1 MVIKPPAPVAHYS
14 LRSTLLLRRYRV
26 NNFSDYSRFNKTR
39 VNREHTFASVVYL
52 LINMCSTSISLMG
65 IIS

>member
-1 MVIKPPAPVAHYS
+1 VIKPQAPIAHFS
-14 LRSTLLLRRYRV
+14 LRSTLLLRSYRV
-26 NNFSDYSRFNKTR
+26 NNFSDYFRFNKTR
-39 VNREHTFASVVYL
+39 VTCEHTFASVVYL